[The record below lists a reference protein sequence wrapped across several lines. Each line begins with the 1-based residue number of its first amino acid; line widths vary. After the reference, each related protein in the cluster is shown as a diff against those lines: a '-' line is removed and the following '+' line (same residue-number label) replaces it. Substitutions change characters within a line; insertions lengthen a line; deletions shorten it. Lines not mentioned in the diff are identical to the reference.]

1 METTTATVGG
11 LILAL
16 FGGALLFWCAAEV
29 RLRHRVRRRGV
40 PTVATVVAE
49 SDPHGGLDS
58 APLLSYSASV
68 QAGYAAPAAVRA
80 GTAGT
85 AVAAT
90 AAPGRIGELVLT
102 RPRGRTPLR
111 RPAGLSP
118 GASVRIA
125 YDPRRPGLAVL
136 AAEEGPRAVVA
147 DLLWATLGLVC
158 LSAGALLLVAASSA

>member
-68 QAGYAAPAAVRA
+68 QAGHAGPGAGPGGAA
-80 GTAGT
+80 GTAGGPT
-85 AVAAT
+85 AG
-90 AAPGRIGELVLT
+90 PGRGGERVGS
-102 RPRGRTPLR
+102 RPRGRTPR
-111 RPAGLSP
+111 RP
-118 GASVRIA
+118 
-125 YDPRRPGLAVL
+125 
-136 AAEEGPRAVVA
+136 
-147 DLLWATLGLVC
+147 
-158 LSAGALLLVAASSA
+158 